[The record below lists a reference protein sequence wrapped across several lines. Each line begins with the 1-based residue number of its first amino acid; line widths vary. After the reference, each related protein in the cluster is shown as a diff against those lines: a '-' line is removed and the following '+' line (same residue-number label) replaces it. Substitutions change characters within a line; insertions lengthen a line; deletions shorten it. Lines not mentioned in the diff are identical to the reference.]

1 MQIYSGIYEHAQAKL
16 KASYANTNCI
26 HNRDYLLIPPTQ
38 PLSDTDVNTTNDIS
52 TPDII
57 CHRTSCVLRLLI
69 LPPARWR
76 RYILGLD
83 PSDGADE
90 QGEVDALLGEIL
102 RELKA
107 EVERTMEVLEATQAN
122 SGPGAEKE
130 GEDEDEV
137 AVEVQRKEAC
147 KTLLDRW
154 RRIGEVVDW
163 ALGELGRQ

>member
-1 MQIYSGIYEHAQAKL
+1 
-16 KASYANTNCI
+16 
-26 HNRDYLLIPPTQ
+26 
-38 PLSDTDVNTTNDIS
+38 
-52 TPDII
+52 
-57 CHRTSCVLRLLI
+57 LI